1 MMVYVWA
8 FAIALVITYALTP
21 LVKRFAIKIGAIDK
35 PDARKVHH
43 GAIPRLGGLAIFLGY
58 MGSVLFNVP
67 HDHQI
72 FGLLLG
78 SIILVI
84 VGIWD
89 DVKQI
94 EAKTKL
100 MGQIIAAA
108 VLVAYGIRVDFIEL
122 PLVGMVYLKYWSV
135 PLTIFWIVGFT
146 NIVNLIDGLDGLAAG
161 ISFIACIALGV
172 MTIQLG
178 QTELACVALALAG
191 ATVGFLRYNFN
202 PAKIFMGDTG
212 SMLLGYTLAAISVMG
227 TLKTAA
233 AIALVVPAIVL
244 GLPILDTLFAI
255 VRRKISGQPIFKPD
269 KGHVHHRLLAH
280 GLTQKQA
287 VLMMYAVTALLG
299 GVSVIVAEV
308 NAWVGAIL
316 VLLLFLLSIFV
327 ARKLGVIKH
336 IGPVQSSGISQDNS
350 ATNHD
355 LDDTISFD
363 KEELLKESQKQDN
376 HL

>member
-1 MMVYVWA
+1 MMIYVWA
-8 FAIALVITYALTP
+8 FVVALIITYALTP
-21 LVKRFAIKIGAIDK
+21 VVRHFAIRIGAIDK
-35 PDARKVHH
+35 PDARKVHK
-43 GAIPRLGGLAIFLGY
+43 GTIPRLGGLAIFLGY
-58 MGSVLFNVP
+58 VGSVLFNVP
-67 HDHQI
+67 HDHSV
-72 FGLLLG
+72 FGLMLG
-78 SIILVI
+78 TVILVL

-89 DVKQI
+89 DIKQI

-122 PLVGMVYLKYWSV
+122 PFIGMIYLKFWSV

-161 ISFIACIALGV
+161 ISFIACIALAV
-172 MTIQLG
+172 MTLQLG
-178 QTELACVALALAG
+178 QVELACIALALAG

-227 TLKTAA
+227 TVKTAA

-244 GLPILDTLFAI
+244 GLPIVDTLFAI
-255 VRRKISGQPIFKPD
+255 VRRKISGRPIFKPD
-269 KGHVHHRLLAH
+269 KGHVHHRLLAQ

-287 VLMMYAVTALLG
+287 VLLMYAVTALFG

-308 NAWVGAIL
+308 NAWVGATL
-316 VLLLFLLSIFV
+316 VLVIFLCSIYI
-327 ARKLGVIKH
+327 ARRLGVIMH
-336 IGPVQSSGISQDNS
+336 SDAAGHPLPRPTIERSDS
-350 ATNHD
+350 
-355 LDDTISFD
+355 DDTISFD
-363 KEELLKESQKQDN
+363 RDELAKALENTDDSHKE
-376 HL
+376 